1 MREIQKSILS
11 TAILYE
17 DLRYLIF
24 GELEDKLFDNEYKTI
39 FKEMK
44 KLYLQR
50 QDIDPVVM
58 LGSLGNAYTDSI
70 AELSNPSFV
79 KPNLEQY
86 IKILKENYSLSLAIS
101 QTEELIFDLKGKRLK
116 PEELQNKYIEISKL
130 FNSDSNKHKSY
141 TMQEAT
147 SAAFES
153 YYSKENYF
161 KTGFNKI
168 DKTVKISKG
177 DYIIIGG
184 RPSSGKT
191 TLASQ
196 VMLNMSK
203 SAKIVFF
210 SLETNKVNIV
220 NKLACSV
227 GKIPLDKIMNKT
239 LTEEEER
246 HFAETLSQIMN
257 LNLEIVEAAGM
268 TTNKIF
274 TKALQRQAD
283 VIFIDYLSIIN
294 LDSRS
299 MYEKVTRLSNE
310 LHEFA
315 QREKITVIAL
325 SQLRR
330 PEPGR
335 KVKEPT
341 MSDLRESG
349 AIEQDAD
356 AIFLLHDPADNLSEE
371 EQAEQRKNIDK
382 QDRSLII
389 AKNKLGRTGRINLQF
404 YGGVQTFYEN

>member
-1 MREIQKSILS
+1 M
-11 TAILYE
+11 
-17 DLRYLIF
+17 
-24 GELEDKLFDNEYKTI
+24 
-39 FKEMK
+39 
-44 KLYLQR
+44 
-50 QDIDPVVM
+50 
-58 LGSLGNAYTDSI
+58 
-70 AELSNPSFV
+70 
-79 KPNLEQY
+79 
-86 IKILKENYSLSLAIS
+86 
-101 QTEELIFDLKGKRLK
+101 
-116 PEELQNKYIEISKL
+116 
-130 FNSDSNKHKSY
+130 
-141 TMQEAT
+141 
-147 SAAFES
+147 
-153 YYSKENYF
+153 
-161 KTGFNKI
+161 
-168 DKTVKISKG
+168 
-177 DYIIIGG
+177 
-184 RPSSGKT
+184 
-191 TLASQ
+191 
-196 VMLNMSK
+196 
-203 SAKIVFF
+203 
-210 SLETNKVNIV
+210 
-220 NKLACSV
+220 ACSV

-371 EQAEQRKNIDK
+371 EQAEQRKI
-382 QDRSLII
+382 LIS
-389 AKNKLGRTGRINLQF
+389 KTETLL
-404 YGGVQTFYEN
+404 